1 MSRTWKYFLKSLGK
15 ISLMIVSFSIYYSFL
30 SYIAVRMEWDEGSE
44 LAIYFISLFLVFGLI
59 WMWEDAKRKVQIEN
73 QVMLRDIKGK

>member
-30 SYIAVRMEWDEGSE
+30 SYIAVRMEWDEGSAI
-44 LAIYFISLFLVFGLI
+44 AIYFISLFLVFGLS